1 MFSCVFTWVFTWR
14 PLKPMHLY
22 TKYIIKALKSKQFA
36 IEKQASADEIHK
48 NLFKP
53 MNLCTKYKQKTKT
66 ESLGYS
72 QPGGPAIR
80 TTTVYMRPRSLAWP
94 ARTARTKRKRRRNE
108 TDFLVTGERIN
119 RSSSPRPPILCF
131 LLQFPTQLS
140 AIDVPSHANQF
151 PTIGL
156 LRHFVPNSR
165 HPDPWREWEGC
176 PKGRLR
182 DTVRFI
188 RGMWGRVPKNQF
200 YIASI
205 VLEHPSSPQND
216 PRMSKRRLGS
226 L

>member
-1 MFSCVFTWVFTWR
+1 
-14 PLKPMHLY
+14 
-22 TKYIIKALKSKQFA
+22 
-36 IEKQASADEIHK
+36 
-48 NLFKP
+48 
-53 MNLCTKYKQKTKT
+53 MNLCTKDKQKTKT

-188 RGMWGRVPKNQF
+188 RRMWGRVAF
-200 YIASI
+200 YLVFCTFIFHLRNSFPF
-205 VLEHPSSPQND
+205 LFS
-216 PRMSKRRLGS
+216 
-226 L
+226 